1 MRLADTLHLALR
13 NLREAKLRTALTA
26 LGVAIGIASLVGMV
40 SFGVAMQDQVLGNL
54 LRSGVFDSIT
64 VTAAP
69 RAGQRGRR
77 GGNAAERVREAVDAA
92 RQATPRIRL
101 NDEALRRLAAIDG
114 VKEVY
119 PDVRVPV
126 EVSFGDFSDFT
137 GATGVPLSARGQGV
151 FQRMSFGQ
159 FFANGADD
167 ACLLSLEFARRIND
181 GAPGSLVGKE
191 LTVGYASAAT
201 PGDSAAGVPPG
212 MNIQRTERKFR
223 VVGIVERQAGPSPG
237 GAMFAAVMIPLAKAR
252 EMGVADLTGPQAILR
267 QLSDERIYSTVTVK
281 ARRAQDTENVEKK
294 IKDMG
299 FGAFSI
305 ADLLESQKK
314 AFILL
319 DLLLGLVGS
328 IALTVASLG
337 IVNTMVM
344 SILERTRE
352 IGIMKAIGGGDQ
364 DVRKIFLVEA
374 SLIGLLGG
382 VFGIALGW
390 AVGRV
395 INVGANYYLQN
406 QGVPAAN
413 LFLIPWWLMAGAI
426 GFALLVSLIAGS
438 FPAMRAARL
447 DPIQAL
453 RHD

>member
-1 MRLADTLHLALR
+1 VRLADTLSLALR
-13 NLREAKLRTALTA
+13 NLREAKLRTALTS

-64 VTAAP
+64 VTAAQRP
-69 RAGQRGRR
+69 GGQRGRR
-77 GGNAAERVREAVDAA
+77 GGNPSERTRGALESA
-92 RQATPRIRL
+92 RQAGPRVPL
-101 NDEALRRLAAIDG
+101 DDAALEMFAAIPG

-119 PDVRVPV
+119 PDVRLPV
-126 EVSFGDFSDFT
+126 EVSYGDFSEFA
-137 GATGVPLSARGQGV
+137 GATGVPMSARGQGV
-151 FQRMSFGQ
+151 FQRMSFGR
-159 FFANGADD
+159 FFTNDADD
-167 ACLLSLEFARRIND
+167 SCLLSLEFAKRVTD
-181 GAPGSLVGKE
+181 DAPGGLVGKE
-191 LTVGYASAAT
+191 ITLGYAAAASPLSSET
-201 PGDSAAGVPPG
+201 GVPG
-212 MNIQRTERKFR
+212 VNLQRAERKVR

-237 GAMFAAVMIPLAKAR
+237 GGMFAAVMIPLAKAR
-252 EMGVADLTGPQAILR
+252 EMGVTDVSGPQALLR
-267 QLSDERIYSTVTVK
+267 QLSDRRVYTTVTVK
-281 ARRAQDTENVEKK
+281 VTRAQDTEAVEKT
-294 IKDMG
+294 IKDKG
-299 FGAFSI
+299 FDAFSI

-314 AFILL
+314 AFVLL

-352 IGIMKAIGGGDQ
+352 IGVMKAVGGDDA

-382 VFGIALGW
+382 VFGIVLGW
-390 AVGRV
+390 AVGRA
-395 INVGANYYLQN
+395 INAGANYYLQT

-426 GFALLVSLIAGS
+426 GFALVVSLVAGS

>member
-1 MRLADTLHLALR
+1 VRFADTLSLALR
-13 NLREAKLRTALTA
+13 NLRESRLRTALTT

-40 SFGVAMQDQVLGNL
+40 SFGVALQDQVLGNL

-69 RAGQRGRR
+69 RLASRGRR
-77 GGNAAERVREAVDAA
+77 GGDPVARAREALDNARQSRVRLDDDAL
-92 RQATPRIRL
+92 QK
-101 NDEALRRLAAIDG
+101 LAAIPG
-114 VKEVY
+114 VKEAY

-126 EVSFGDFSDFT
+126 ELSYGDFSEFT
-137 GATGVPLSARGQGV
+137 VATGIAMSSRGQGV
-151 FQRMSFGQ
+151 FQKFSVGG
-159 FFANGADD
+159 FFKNETDD
-167 ACLLSLEFARRIND
+167 ACLLSLEFAKRLNER
-181 GAPGSLVGKE
+181 APGSLLGQDVT
-191 LTVGYASAAT
+191 LAWARASNPAASLMT
-201 PGDSAAGVPPG
+201 GMPPG
-212 MNIQRTERKFR
+212 MSVQRTERKFR

-237 GAMFAAVMIPLAKAR
+237 GALFAAVMIPMARAK
-252 EMGVADLTGPQAILR
+252 EMGSTDLSGPQALLR
-267 QLSDERIYSTVTVK
+267 QLSDKRTYTTVTV
-281 ARRAQDTENVEKK
+281 RVTRAQDTEAVEKAV
-294 IKDMG
+294 KDLG
-299 FGAFSI
+299 FNAFSI

-352 IGIMKAIGGGDQ
+352 IGVMKAIGGGDD
-364 DVRKIFLVEA
+364 DVRRIFLIEA
-374 SLIGLLGG
+374 SLIGVMGG
-382 VFGIALGW
+382 VFGVVLGW

-395 INVGANYYLQN
+395 INAGANYYLAT
-406 QGVPAAN
+406 QGVPASN
-413 LFLIPWWLMAGAI
+413 LFLIPWWLVAGAI
-426 GFALLVSLIAGS
+426 AFAIVVSLIAGS